1 MSTSYRED
9 CNRAKAAR
17 EGIIEQRPARKGGKK
32 NTPVVVEYRT
42 SESFLVNCHWA
53 NEAFDREWRRWGN
66 YRTIEEAEK
75 MIADQKR
82 KRDLWEFRIKPN

>member
-17 EGIIEQRPARKGGKK
+17 EGIIEQRPARKVGKK
-32 NTPVVVEYRT
+32 DKPIIVEYRRT
-42 SESFLVNCHWA
+42 EKWIA
-53 NEAFDREWRRWGN
+53 NLDPAMTIFDRDWRRWGS
-66 YRTIEEAEK
+66 YRTTAEAKK
-75 MIADQKR
+75 MIADQNR